1 MRSHAWPLS
10 RLLFL
15 HLYGS
20 AVSISLAKSTSCSL
34 VHLKAGKFLELHGKK
49 NGLYLTN
56 FLSKQKNMI
65 IIMMMIIMVLIMI
78 IIIIIIIIITT
89 IIMIYNNDDEKNN
102 CNNKNNNKETITLH
116 PFQQSSEQTFH

>member
-20 AVSISLAKSTSCSL
+20 AVSIALAKSTSCSL
-34 VHLKAGKFLELHGKK
+34 VRLKAGKFLELQGKK

-65 IIMMMIIMVLIMI
+65 IIMMMIIMVIIM
-78 IIIIIIIIITT
+78 IIIIIIIITT

>member
-34 VHLKAGKFLELHGKK
+34 VHLKAGKFLELQGKK

-65 IIMMMIIMVLIMI
+65 IIMMMIIMVIIM

>member
-1 MRSHAWPLS
+1 MRSHTWPLS

-20 AVSISLAKSTSCSL
+20 AVSISLAKSSSCSL
-34 VHLKAGKFLELHGKK
+34 VHLKAGKFLELQGKK

-65 IIMMMIIMVLIMI
+65 IIMMMIIMVIIMI
-78 IIIIIIIIITT
+78 IIIIIIIITT
-89 IIMIYNNDDEKNN
+89 TIMIYNNDDEKNN